1 MLTTGPRRGA
11 AAGPHSGRFV
21 LRIPPE
27 LHGDLK
33 AAAARAGVSLNS
45 HCRSIL
51 TTAVR
56 GGGNGGMITAAL
68 LAALTAEFD
77 EALVGLVVFGSRIR
91 NEHTATSDI
100 DLLIAVS
107 ESVAVSRELYTRWD
121 TAVDTVQAD
130 AGVVSPHFAHLPS
143 EHAAVGSLWLEVAL
157 HGVVVLDPTGVVART
172 LARVRDR
179 IAAGEVQRRVAYGHP
194 YWIHVGRDA

>member
-1 MLTTGPRRGA
+1 MLTTGTRAGLA
-11 AAGPHSGRFV
+11 AEPLSGRFV

-33 AAAARAGVSLNS
+33 AAAARAGVSLNFY
-45 HCRSIL
+45 CRSIL
-51 TTAVR
+51 TAAVR
-56 GGGNGGMITAAL
+56 GGGTGSMITTAL

-107 ESVAVSRELYTRWD
+107 ESVAVSRALYTRWD
-121 TAVDTVQAD
+121 TAVDAVQAD
-130 AGVVSPHFAHLPS
+130 VGVVSPHFAHLPS
-143 EHAAVGSLWLEVAL
+143 AHAAVGSLWLEVAL

-179 IAAGEVQRRVAYGHP
+179 IAAGEVRRRVAYGHP

>member
-1 MLTTGPRRGA
+1 MLATGARDGT
-11 AAGPHSGRFV
+11 AAGPLSGRFV

-27 LHGDLK
+27 LHGTLK
-33 AAAARAGVSLNS
+33 AAATRAGVSLNS
-45 HCRSIL
+45 YCRSIL
-51 TTAVR
+51 TTAVH
-56 GGGNGGMITAAL
+56 GGGNGGLITAAL

-121 TAVDTVQAD
+121 RAVDAVQAD
-130 AGVVSPHFAHLPS
+130 ASVVSPHFAHLPT
-143 EHAAVGSLWLEVAL
+143 EDAAVGSLWLEVAL
-157 HGVVVLDPTGVVART
+157 HGVVVLDPTGVAART

-179 IAAGEVQRRVAYGHP
+179 IAAGEVRRRTAYGHP
-194 YWIHVGRDA
+194 YWIHVGRNA

>member
-1 MLTTGPRRGA
+1 MLSTGAGDGP
-11 AAGPHSGRFV
+11 AAGPLSGRFV

-27 LHGDLK
+27 IHGALK

-45 HCRSIL
+45 YCRSIL

-56 GGGNGGMITAAL
+56 GGGHGGMITAAL
-68 LAALTAEFD
+68 LAALTEEFE

-107 ESVAVSRELYTRWD
+107 ESVAVSRALYTRWD
-121 TAVDTVQAD
+121 QAVDAVHAD
-130 AGVVSPHFAHLPS
+130 AGVVSPHFAHLPTAD
-143 EHAAVGSLWLEVAL
+143 AAVGSLWLEVAL

-179 IAAGEVQRRVAYGHP
+179 IAAGELQRRVAYGHP
-194 YWIHVGRDA
+194 YWIHVGPNA

>member
-1 MLTTGPRRGA
+1 MLTTGARGEEA
-11 AAGPHSGRFV
+11 TGPHSGRFV

-27 LHGDLK
+27 LHGALK
-33 AAAARAGVSLNS
+33 SAATRSGVSLNS
-45 HCRSIL
+45 YCRSIL
-51 TTAVR
+51 TAVVR
-56 GGGNGGMITAAL
+56 GGGTVGVIPAPL

-77 EALVGLVVFGSRIR
+77 EALVGLVVFGSRVR

-100 DLLIAVS
+100 DLLIAVG

-121 TAVDTVQAD
+121 TAVDAVHFE

-143 EHAAVGSLWLEVAL
+143 ADAAVGSLWLEVAL
-157 HGVVVLDPTGVVART
+157 HGVVVLDPTGVVGRT

-194 YWIHVGRDA
+194 YWVHVGRNA

>member
-1 MLTTGPRRGA
+1 MLTTRAGAEA
-11 AAGPHSGRFV
+11 AAGPLSGRFV

-27 LHGDLK
+27 IHGALK

-45 HCRSIL
+45 YCRSIL

-56 GGGNGGMITAAL
+56 GGGNGGMISVAL
-68 LAALTAEFD
+68 LAALTEEFD

-121 TAVDTVQAD
+121 TAVDAVQAD

-143 EHAAVGSLWLEVAL
+143 EHVAVGSLWLEVAL

-179 IAAGEVQRRVAYGHP
+179 IAAGEVQRRAAYGHP
-194 YWIHVGRDA
+194 YWIQVGPNA

>member
-1 MLTTGPRRGA
+1 MLARGGA

-21 LRIPPE
+21 LRIPVE
-27 LHGDLK
+27 LHGALK
-33 AAAARAGVSLNS
+33 AAAAGVGVSLNS
-45 HCRSIL
+45 YCRSIL
-51 TTAVR
+51 TTAVH
-56 GGGNGGMITAAL
+56 GGGNGGMITTAL
-68 LAALTAEFD
+68 MAALTAEFD

-91 NEHTATSDI
+91 NEHTATSDV

-121 TAVDTVQAD
+121 TALDAVHAD

-143 EHAAVGSLWLEVAL
+143 EEAATGSLWLEVAL
-157 HGVVVLDPTGVVART
+157 HGVVVLDPTGVVAGT

-194 YWIHVGRDA
+194 YWIHVGRSA

>member
-1 MLTTGPRRGA
+1 MLTTGARAGA
-11 AAGPHSGRFV
+11 AAEPLSGRFV

-27 LHGDLK
+27 IHADLK

-45 HCRSIL
+45 YCRSIL

-56 GGGNGGMITAAL
+56 GDGNGGMITAAL
-68 LAALTAEFD
+68 LAALTEEFD

-107 ESVAVSRELYTRWD
+107 ESVAVSRALYTRWD
-121 TAVDTVQAD
+121 HAVEAVHAD

-179 IAAGEVQRRVAYGHP
+179 IAAGEVQRRTAYGHP
-194 YWIHVGRDA
+194 YWVHVGQNA

>member
-1 MLTTGPRRGA
+1 MLRTGNRGGV

-21 LRIPPE
+21 LRLSPE

-45 HCRSIL
+45 YCRSIL
-51 TTAVR
+51 TGAVR
-56 GGGNGGMITAAL
+56 GGGDGGMITAAL
-68 LAALTAEFD
+68 LAALTAEFG
-77 EALVGLVVFGSRIR
+77 EALVGLVVFGSRVR
-91 NEHTATSDI
+91 NEHTATSDV

-121 TAVDTVQAD
+121 MAVDAVDAG
-130 AGVVSPHFAHLPS
+130 AGVVAPHFAHLPP
-143 EHAAVGSLWLEVAL
+143 EDAAVGSLWLEVAL

-194 YWIHVGRDA
+194 YWVHVGHA

>member
-1 MLTTGPRRGA
+1 MLTTGGRGGA
-11 AAGPHSGRFV
+11 VAGPPSGRFV

-33 AAAARAGVSLNS
+33 AAATRSGVSLNS
-45 HCRSIL
+45 YCRSTL
-51 TTAVR
+51 AAAVH
-56 GGGNGGMITAAL
+56 GGGNGGMIAAAL

-77 EALVGLVVFGSRIR
+77 RVLVGLVVFGSRVR

-107 ESVAVSRELYTRWD
+107 ESVAVSRELYARWD
-121 TAVDTVQAD
+121 AAVDAVHAE
-130 AGVVSPHFAHLPS
+130 AGAVSPHFAHLPAAD
-143 EHAAVGSLWLEVAL
+143 AAVGSLWLEVAL
-157 HGVVVLDPTGVVART
+157 HGVVVLDPTGVVAQT

-179 IAAGEVQRRVAYGHP
+179 IAAGEMQRRAAYGHP
-194 YWIHVGRDA
+194 YWVHVGRNA